1 MDRRTD
7 DVKSVYPPFNFVEA
21 VGIIMREHC
30 IGQTAWA
37 AVIIMSWINMLRLEH
52 YWGRVTHM
60 CLSKLTII
68 GSDNVLSPGRHQAI
82 IRTNAGI
89 LLIGPLGTNFSEMLI
104 RTLTFSLKKTR
115 LKVSSAKWRPFC
127 LSLNV
132 LKHLFLH
139 SYWNFHW
146 NLFQMVQFICLIY
159 YDLLLIKDYINICH
173 ITGQWVKLSKIE
185 ITCTNDA
192 RQPCWCRHNRCRAPF
207 YQLSITCCGSLGSRL
222 SNERDGWCLLVIS
235 VGWSTLCTEVVSQP
249 FLDEPTRK
257 VKVKQWC
264 E

>member
-1 MDRRTD
+1 MLSGDIYLGQQWLLAAPTHYLNQCWLIISEVLWHSHD
-7 DVKSVYPPFNFVEA
+7 GNFIENA
-21 VGIIMREHC
+21 QHI
-30 IGQTAWA
+30 
-37 AVIIMSWINMLRLEH
+37 
-52 YWGRVTHM
+52 
-60 CLSKLTII
+60 
-68 GSDNVLSPGRHQAI
+68 SP
-82 IRTNAGI
+82 
-89 LLIGPLGTNFSEMLI
+89 
-104 RTLTFSLKKTR
+104 
-115 LKVSSAKWRPFC
+115 W
-127 LSLNV
+127 
-132 LKHLFLH
+132 
-139 SYWNFHW
+139 
-146 NLFQMVQFICLIY
+146 

-207 YQLSITCCGSLGSRL
+207 YQLSITSCGSLGSRL

-235 VGWSTLCTEVVSQP
+235 VGWSTLCAEVVSQP